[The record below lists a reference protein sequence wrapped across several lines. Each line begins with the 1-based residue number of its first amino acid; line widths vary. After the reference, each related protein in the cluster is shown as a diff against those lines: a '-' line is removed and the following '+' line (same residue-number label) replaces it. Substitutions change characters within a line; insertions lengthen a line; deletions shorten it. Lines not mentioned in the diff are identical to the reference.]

1 MRLQRPGHATVVAY
15 LALLV
20 ALGGSA
26 YAVTKVGSRDIANDS
41 IRSKDL
47 RDEHG
52 VRGRDV
58 SEESLTGREVR
69 EKTLD
74 ARGFSA
80 VAHNG
85 TGGCDPDSLNPTVCA
100 EATIQLPR
108 AARIM
113 MIGTG
118 GLYSDGGPAQ
128 GTCQVEY
135 DGRFSG
141 DISPGEV
148 STDNT
153 DAAATEAFAT
163 TGLSSILP
171 SGPHT
176 VALKCNQR
184 VGDVEISQPFIA
196 AIALGAEP

>member
-1 MRLQRPGHATVVAY
+1 MRLQRPSHATVVAY
-15 LALLV
+15 LALIV
-20 ALGGSA
+20 GLGGSA
-26 YAVTKVGSRDIANDS
+26 YAVKKVGSREIANDS

-69 EKTLD
+69 ERTLD
-74 ARGFSA
+74 AEGFSA

-85 TGGCDPDSLNPTVCA
+85 TGGCDPNGPTPTTCA
-100 EATIQLPR
+100 DATIELPR
-108 AARIM
+108 AARIL

-128 GTCQVEY
+128 STCQVEY

-148 STDNT
+148 AADNT
-153 DAAATEAFAT
+153 DAAATEAFAV
-163 TGLSSILP
+163 TGLSTVLP
-171 SGPHT
+171 AGPHT
-176 VALKCNQR
+176 VTLACNQR
-184 VGDVEISQPFIA
+184 MGDVQISQPFIA